1 MRRGNLRAA
10 VSVLRLRSTDA
21 LRDLSRWALPL
32 LCVTLW
38 SDIYA
43 VNAPQAA
50 LYQEVKVELCE
61 LANRV
66 DVVVSVRLYRDVATV
81 RGLEQVEVRPWEELA
96 RRARLDPPI
105 TPCPTKEE
113 LCVSPSSPPLSSF

>member
-1 MRRGNLRAA
+1 MRRGNLRAT
-10 VSVLRLRSTDA
+10 VPVLWLRRPHA
-21 LRDLSRWALPL
+21 LREVSRWVVPL

-96 RRARLDPPI
+96 RRARPDPI
-105 TPCPTKEE
+105 TPCPPKEE
-113 LCVSPSSPPLSSF
+113 SCVSSPSSSPSSF

>member
-96 RRARLDPPI
+96 RRTRPI

-113 LCVSPSSPPLSSF
+113 SCVSSSPSSPSSF